1 YVQKGAPAE
10 VAFTQ
15 PGIQEVEEAKEFIV
29 RCRFR
34 IQMIEQ
40 PSHPYLVTLLEIGDA
55 EIVFGWEVI
64 VKCVLRHAGFGNDLI
79 DARGEIPLTVKQV
92 ESGVDD
98 ALPCLALGNFSF

>member
-1 YVQKGAPAE
+1 MMKKFSQFVLMMDNFFSYSMVYIRHFCGYVQKGAPAE

-64 VKCVLRHAGFGNDLI
+64 VKCVLRH
-79 DARGEIPLTVKQV
+79 
-92 ESGVDD
+92 
-98 ALPCLALGNFSF
+98 